1 MQQWLE
7 NLPQEASPLSQYY
20 IGLSRKKE
28 SEEDYFGALTQIVKA
43 KEEDRGNNRN
53 FYLQEILRLNEIL
66 NKNDQIIKN
75 EIAQLYKL
83 KSIRDEIP
91 EMYVSAGDKAEQ
103 LVKQIKDKDESAI
116 NEVKALMDDLDVHMQ
131 KTESFMQDIIEGRPV
146 RDLSEQEAPAE
157 PETVE
162 EKKEEEHP
170 VINPVTSDRTADIEK
185 IVEAIYRE
193 ETEMLDSFAEDEVE
207 TMFFPTIFPEKYSEQ
222 FSKDIKQGNLTSMVE
237 TIIDDLNSHDSGMFI
252 SMIDV
257 MAEMFGNTGEQWFID
272 KAFEYLE
279 EARINKLI
287 NEKDYRRKLKN
298 LKKASM

>member
-7 NLPQEASPLSQYY
+7 NLPKEASPLSQYY

-43 KEEDRGNNRN
+43 KDEDRGNNRN

-83 KSIRDEIP
+83 KAIRDELP
-91 EMYVSAGDKAEQ
+91 EMYVSAENKAEQ
-103 LVKQIKDKDESAI
+103 LVKLIKDKDEAAI
-116 NEVKALMDDLDVHMQ
+116 NEVKGLMDDLDVHLQ

-146 RDLSEQEAPAE
+146 RDLSE

-162 EKKEEEHP
+162 EKTVTEEKKPEEKTVIVP
-170 VINPVTSDRTADIEK
+170 VSNDRAADIEK
-185 IVEAIYRE
+185 IVEAVYQD
-193 ETEMLDSFAEDEVE
+193 ETEMLESFAEDGIE
-207 TMFFPTIFPEKYSEQ
+207 TMFFPTLFPEKYLEQ
-222 FSKDIKQGNLTSMVE
+222 FSEDIKQGNLASMVE
-237 TIIDDLNSHDSGMFI
+237 IINSDLRNNDPAMFM
-252 SMIDV
+252 SMV
-257 MAEMFGNTGEQWFID
+257 NVTGELFGNTGDQWFID
-272 KAFEYLE
+272 KSFEYLE

-287 NEKDYRRKLKN
+287 SEKDYRKKLKI
-298 LKKASM
+298 LKKLS